1 MLSKTVQDAINEQ
14 VKNELYSAYLYLSMS
29 TYCESNNLQGSARWM
44 RAQAKEEQG
53 HGLKLIDFVLDRG
66 GTVALQALAQ
76 PPAEFASLLDLFQ
89 QVLDHERK
97 VTAMINRLYET
108 AVKESDYPTQNLMRW
123 YVDEQVEEEK
133 NAALI
138 VEQLKMVG
146 TQGTAL
152 FIIDGRLGARGG

>member
-1 MLSKTVQDAINEQ
+1 MLSKAVQDAINEQ

-29 TYCESNNLQGSARWM
+29 AYCESNNLPGAARWM

-76 PPAEFASLLDLFQ
+76 PPAEFVSLLDLFQ

-108 AVKESDYPTQNLMRW
+108 AVKESDYPTQNLLRW
-123 YVDEQVEEEK
+123 YIDEQVEEEK
-133 NAALI
+133 NASLI

-146 TQGTAL
+146 TQGAPL
-152 FIIDGRLGARGG
+152 FMIDERLGACGG